1 MSATTLSLE
10 ERRGMTS
17 VLMVFMSISL
27 LGLLAKWLSL
37 VSEALLAALVRGVVL
52 RKKAALVLPTLAGDP
67 GSMIRPGL
75 FWISLALML
84 LSMMKQSSVVTTADD
99 HLPYFLYELQLYL
112 VISGYASQSLPRIMT
127 SLLGPVTLCVFLV

>member
-1 MSATTLSLE
+1 
-10 ERRGMTS
+10 MTS

-37 VSEALLAALVRGVVL
+37 VSDALLAALVRGVVL
-52 RKKAALVLPTLAGDP
+52 RKKAALVFPTLAGDP

-75 FWISLALML
+75 FWISLAVML

-112 VISGYASQSLPRIMT
+112 VISG
-127 SLLGPVTLCVFLV
+127 